1 MGSGR
6 VGSKTCI
13 YAQGPGME
21 APSVTSMLDNLNSE
35 RHKYIDWFD
44 NFFPIYCL
52 QLGFSYS
59 PLAIL

>member
-6 VGSKTCI
+6 VESKTCI